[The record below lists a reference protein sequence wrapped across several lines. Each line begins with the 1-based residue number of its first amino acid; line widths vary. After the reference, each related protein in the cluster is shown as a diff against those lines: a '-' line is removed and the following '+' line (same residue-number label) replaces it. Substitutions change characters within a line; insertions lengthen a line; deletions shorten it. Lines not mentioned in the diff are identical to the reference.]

1 MKRVIWL
8 EGLFIFTALGFFTTN
23 GVADELYYTE
33 FADEDGAFIQ
43 EVTGN
48 SPIPAV
54 YSSDLGTWSMEGDDS
69 GPATNYLT
77 SPEIELEGA
86 WGVRVIFDHRYHFLE
101 FI

>member
-43 EVTGN
+43 PSQYIDGPDPMSETGG
-48 SPIPAV
+48 A
-54 YSSDLGTWSMEGDDS
+54 GTSF
-69 GPATNYLT
+69 LT
-77 SPEIELEGA
+77 RP
-86 WGVRVIFDHRYHFLE
+86 DTYFLLASAS
-101 FI
+101 IGRTQ